1 MQRLTFAPSA
11 LADLDGIADHIGEN
25 NPDAAGRF
33 VQKVKETCRLIA
45 GRPLMGRA
53 RNDLLPELR
62 GFPVGNYLIFYDVTS
77 DGIQVV
83 RIVHGSRDLPVVFK
97 T

>member
-1 MQRLTFAPSA
+1 MPRLTFAPSA
-11 LADLDGIADHIGEN
+11 LADLDGIADHIGQD

-33 VQKVKETCRLIA
+33 VRKIKETCRLIA

-62 GFPVGNYLIFYDVTS
+62 SFPVGNYLLFYDVTS
-77 DGIQVV
+77 GGVEIV
-83 RIVHGSRDLPVVFK
+83 RVVHGSRDLPAVFRI
-97 T
+97 